1 MLDKKILSNDHDS
14 KITEDSV
21 PEEKRTSASSNDK
34 STKELNAV
42 KEPST
47 KGIPEKVEPGDL
59 NKSSNQ
65 ELPKENQPNIVEE
78 RNHLSSKNAPSSV
91 KEAGEGNSV
100 GEPSVSVQIAKDVE
114 LSFDSL
120 PLERSEAGLLSNSNV
135 ESQPSKA
142 RKDVDMV
149 SNSLPSESIEPEQP
163 VASSSKAE
171 PSQIA
176 ETPKDV
182 DMMSNSLP
190 LESNEPQQTHSII
203 ENGTTAGLFLPFFFS
218 PL

>member
-171 PSQIA
+171 PSQIV